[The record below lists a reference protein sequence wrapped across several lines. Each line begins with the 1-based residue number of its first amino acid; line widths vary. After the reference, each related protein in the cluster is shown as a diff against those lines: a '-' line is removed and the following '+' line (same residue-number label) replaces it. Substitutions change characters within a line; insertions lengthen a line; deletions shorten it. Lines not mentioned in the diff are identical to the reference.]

1 MWVKAH
7 HIFLPSS
14 QPSPSLSTSLLSH
27 HWFSSSISQSQVS
40 NLSWKAHIYKVSK
53 KVSSG
58 IGALK
63 RVRPFV
69 SMHTAIKI
77 YKGLI
82 EPHFDYC
89 SAVWDGLTQ
98 RLSEKLQKLQNRA
111 IRVITKTSYDTSCR
125 YLLNSLGWDNLLV
138 KKAKQKA
145 NLMYKCNSNL
155 APAYLCN
162 LFAPKTPNYYFRDA
176 KKKLILPKLRTDYLK
191 RSFGYSGARS
201 SMHGTTFPRN
211 TYIKLRA
218 VPIDGFLIS
227 NPTRQTCKTVFENF

>member
-1 MWVKAH
+1 MLISSRQKLQSLNDYTMNI
-7 HIFLPSS
+7 HIDSVPINQSNQSKFLG
-14 QPSPSLSTSLLSH
+14 L
-27 HWFSSSISQSQVS
+27 IIDE
-40 NLSWKAHIYKVSK
+40 NLSWKAHIHEISK

-98 RLSEKLQKLQNRA
+98 QLSEKLQNRA
-111 IRVITKTSYDTSCR
+111 IRVITKFSYDTRSR
-125 YLLNSLGWDNLLV
+125 FLLNLLGWDNLSV
-138 KKAKQKA
+138 RRAKQKA
-145 NLMYKCNSNL
+145 NLMYKCINNL

-162 LFAPKTPNYYFRDA
+162 LFAPKTPNYYFRNA
-176 KKKLILPKLRTDYLK
+176 KKKLLLPKPRTDYLK
-191 RSFGYSGARS
+191 RSFSNSGALLWNNLPEEMRTSNSLSFFKRS
-201 SMHGTTFPRN
+201 SHRWFSDQYSHTANM
-211 TYIKLRA
+211 
-218 VPIDGFLIS
+218 
-227 NPTRQTCKTVFENF
+227 